1 MDISKLNILVVE
13 DNPVYQYIVERH
25 LKNLKVNS
33 KTVST
38 GVQAIEALKTK
49 EFDLVLMDI
58 NMPEQD
64 GLDAARWIRDIDD
77 DYYKNI
83 PIFALT
89 SFGEEAHTAEI
100 LESGMN
106 EHMQKP
112 FDTETFLKYVEK
124 HVKFQ

>member
-1 MDISKLNILVVE
+1 MDLSKLKVLIVE

-25 LKNLKVNS
+25 LKIAKIQS

-38 GVQAIEALKTK
+38 GVQAIQALKEK
-49 EFDLVLMDI
+49 DFDLVLMDI

-89 SFGEEAHTAEI
+89 SYGEEAHTEEI
-100 LESGMN
+100 KEAGMN

-112 FDTETFLKYVEK
+112 FDMETFSKYVEK
-124 HVKFQ
+124 HVKL